1 VLQEV
6 CVCIHCRRASQRALL
21 RIRRRLQIFTPE
33 AAGMAGCT
41 ITQDDMALL
50 PIYRRNGMPT
60 AVFEGFDSQTRPSSN
75 PALATRP
82 PCFSSEQRSAILQS
96 CLRSLP
102 MGDPPRQPICLC
114 HMGVRMVRS
123 ERLICAAIPLSNPEA
138 SCLSRAGRFKL
149 PFWQLTTS
157 LIVRLELHFII
168 TMKRQRHTCSRRDQ
182 NEGFWHFCDTASPE
196 KAINTTFHFWTW
208 AGGFKST
215 TWSAN

>member
-1 VLQEV
+1 MQDLPQLLKDHLWVAMASRCSGVGGGVSAVLQEV

-102 MGDPPRQPICLC
+102 MGGPASLAN
-114 HMGVRMVRS
+114 
-123 ERLICAAIPLSNPEA
+123 LPLPY
-138 SCLSRAGRFKL
+138 GR
-149 PFWQLTTS
+149 PYGSQ
-157 LIVRLELHFII
+157 
-168 TMKRQRHTCSRRDQ
+168 
-182 NEGFWHFCDTASPE
+182 
-196 KAINTTFHFWTW
+196 
-208 AGGFKST
+208 
-215 TWSAN
+215 